1 MTSDAS
7 RPAEPPVPAA
17 SPGGGSTGG
26 GSTGELRAAV
36 AGLLGFAAAREQVL
50 LAQAPPAEAGTAARW
65 AAVALLA
72 HNTEFR
78 RQQVRRLDA
87 IRRGD
92 VPPEFGEIDHASAAT
107 YGAYASQAAAEVAAA
122 SWQSAGDLLA
132 GLAATADADLLDPAR
147 NPWLRGRQLWLQV
160 IVRGFWHPLGH
171 LGEYYLAHGQAG
183 RAVSLAADAVA
194 TAASMDAPAMARG
207 MAGYNLACAQAGAG
221 QPDEAVA
228 ILTEAI
234 MLNPD
239 VRANAAR
246 DPDLTGLR
254 DSGRL
259 TALLGS

>member
-1 MTSDAS
+1 MTSDA
-7 RPAEPPVPAA
+7 PAAAAAAAA
-17 SPGGGSTGG
+17 SPGEGSTR
-26 GSTGELRAAV
+26 ELRATL
-36 AGLLGFAAAREQVL
+36 AGLLGFAATQEQVL
-50 LAQAPPAEAGTAARW
+50 LAQAPAAEAGTAARW
-65 AAVALLA
+65 AAAPLVA

-78 RQQVRRLDA
+78 RQQVRRLEA
-87 IRRGD
+87 IRGSD
-92 VPPEFGEIDHASAAT
+92 LPPEFGEIDHASAGT
-107 YGAYASQAAAEVAAA
+107 YRGYASQPTAAVAAA

-132 GLAATADADLLDPAR
+132 GLAGTADADLLDPAR

-183 RAVSLAADAVA
+183 RAVSLAAEAVA

-228 ILTEAI
+228 TLTAAVT
-234 MLNPD
+234 LNPD

-254 DSGRL
+254 DGGRL
-259 TALLGS
+259 RALLGN